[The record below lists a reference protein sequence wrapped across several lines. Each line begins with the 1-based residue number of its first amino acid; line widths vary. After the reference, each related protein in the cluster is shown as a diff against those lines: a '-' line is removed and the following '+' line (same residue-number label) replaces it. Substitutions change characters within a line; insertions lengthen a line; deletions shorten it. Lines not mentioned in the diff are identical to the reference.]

1 MKHSSNAHR
10 EKSYLFEIVIFVYV
24 YIFLIFFSLVIIF
37 FLSSKLYTEL
47 K

>member
-1 MKHSSNAHR
+1 MKHSSNGHR
-10 EKSYLFEIVIFVYV
+10 EKSYLFEIIRIRI
-24 YIFLIFFSLVIIF
+24 YIFNFFLSLVIII